1 LNAVSYSTAQILS
14 PASLTETR
22 KALAVSENDTAS
34 AEIAALTRRL
44 AAHDE
49 AAFREFHTR
58 YFDRLYQFML
68 VITRGQ
74 EHEAREVLQ
83 ETLLRVARRARPFD
97 DEDAFWCWLKTVAR
111 NAARD
116 GGRKQRRYFALLEK
130 FSFRRQETGSYA
142 SNGADSRLQT
152 LLAESL
158 NELAPDERLLVE
170 AKYLDGESVRE
181 LAAST
186 GLTEKAIESR
196 LLRLRRQ
203 LRERLLKKLN
213 EP

>member
-1 LNAVSYSTAQILS
+1 MSLSLAQTLS

-22 KALAVSENDTAS
+22 NPPRVNTGDVAAGDV
-34 AEIAALTRRL
+34 AALTSRL

-49 AAFREFHTR
+49 AAFREFHAR
-58 YFDRLYQFML
+58 YFDRLHQFLL
-68 VITRGQ
+68 VVARGQ
-74 EHEAREVLQ
+74 EHEARDALQ
-83 ETLLRVARRARPFD
+83 ETFLRVARHARPFD
-97 DEDAFWCWLKTVAR
+97 DEAAFWCWLKTVAR

-116 GGRKQRRYFALLEK
+116 GGRRQSRYFALLEK
-130 FSFRRQETGSYA
+130 FSFRRQETDPHA
-142 SNGADSRLQT
+142 SNGTDSRLQT

-158 NELAPDERLLVE
+158 NELAPDERQLVE
-170 AKYLDGESVRE
+170 AKYLDGEAVRE
-181 LAAST
+181 LSART
-186 GLTEKAIESR
+186 GLTEKAVESR